1 MIKISIE
8 HFEKKIQDLEE
19 ELKQKMLK
27 EKDLNKD
34 EQFLLKHNIVPL
46 RFNEGSSFLG
56 NGAYS
61 SVYDCVYQGKHC
73 AAKITQS
80 SNDVDAVTD
89 LVKIKSRLGPLGKHI
104 LNVVKIIRDEKTFII
119 LVEFLK
125 PTNIHIKDL
134 FWGMR
139 PTKPS
144 DKQIHQRKQ
153 IVFQDKIIK
162 VIAKNVVN
170 HVSRNSFSEEF
181 CEFLV
186 SLIINFI
193 KINKE
198 TIGTEENYYLR
209 TEFEEYCLRNHD
221 FSKYVETIPGK
232 YPNVLATELGNKLF
246 KELAIVSYNK
256 LPTDNYEQNNSV
268 VLLPEVRSL
277 FKCLKLLADM
287 GILFRDLHVDNIME
301 RNDGTLVISDPGRF
315 GFAN

>member
-34 EQFLLKHNIVPL
+34 EQLLLQHNIVPL

-56 NGAYS
+56 QGAYS
-61 SVYDCVYQGKHC
+61 TVYDCMYEGKHC
-73 AAKITQS
+73 VAKVTKS
-80 SNDVDAVTD
+80 SNDVDAVTE

-104 LNVVKIIRDEKTFII
+104 LNVVKIINDDRIFII

-134 FWGMR
+134 FWNQF

-153 IVFQDKIIK
+153 VVFQDKIIK
-162 VIAKNVVN
+162 IIAKNVVN
-170 HVSRNSFSEEF
+170 KVSRNSFSEEF
-181 CEFLV
+181 CELLMN
-186 SLIINFI
+186 LIISFI
-193 KINKE
+193 KTNKE
-198 TIGTEENYYLR
+198 RIPESSYYLS
-209 TEFEEYCLRNHD
+209 EELKESFLRNND
-221 FSKYVETIPGK
+221 FLNHVKTIPGR
-232 YPNVLATELGNKLF
+232 YPTSLADTISDILF

-256 LPTDNYEQNNSV
+256 LPTDNYEENNSV

-287 GILFRDLHVDNIME
+287 GILFRDLHVDNVME

-315 GFAN
+315 GFSN

>member
-34 EQFLLKHNIVPL
+34 EQLLLQHNIVPL

-56 NGAYS
+56 QGAYS
-61 SVYDCVYQGKHC
+61 TVYDCMYEGKHC
-73 AAKITQS
+73 VANVTKS
-80 SNDVDAVTD
+80 SNDVDAVTE

-104 LNVVKIIRDEKTFII
+104 LNVVKIINDDRIFII

-134 FWGMR
+134 FWNQF

-153 IVFQDKIIK
+153 VVFQDKIIK
-162 VIAKNVVN
+162 IIAKNVVN
-170 HVSRNSFSEEF
+170 KMSRNSFSEEF
-181 CEFLV
+181 CELLMN
-186 SLIINFI
+186 LIISFI
-193 KINKE
+193 KTNKE
-198 TIGTEENYYLR
+198 RIPESSYYLS
-209 TEFEEYCLRNHD
+209 EELKESFLRNND
-221 FSKYVETIPGK
+221 FLNHVKTIPGR
-232 YPNVLATELGNKLF
+232 YPTSLADTISDILF

-256 LPTDNYEQNNSV
+256 LPTDNYEENNSV

-287 GILFRDLHVDNIME
+287 GILFRDLHVDNVME

-315 GFAN
+315 GFSN